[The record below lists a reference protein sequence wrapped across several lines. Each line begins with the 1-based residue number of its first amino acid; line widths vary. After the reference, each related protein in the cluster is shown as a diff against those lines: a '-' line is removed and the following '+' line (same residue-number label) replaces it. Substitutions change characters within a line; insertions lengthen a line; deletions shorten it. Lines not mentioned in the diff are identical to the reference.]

1 MTTAPRSKKVEK
13 MPELPE
19 VETIKRDLASRIL
32 GRSFVGATINWLK
45 TLQITSPE
53 GFTGS
58 LVGKDIAGLDRRGK
72 YLILRLS
79 SGEALI
85 IHLRMSG
92 SLLLKPASAEPDPY
106 DRAVF
111 LLDDGTQLRLRDPRK
126 LGVMWLVEDES
137 AVLGG
142 LGPEPLEP
150 GFTAGVL
157 AQRLSKRSA
166 PIKAVLCDQA
176 FLAGVGNMYADEA
189 LFAAGIHPLRVAK
202 SLSREEVARLHR
214 ALRQVLE
221 AAIARAGASISDYRR
236 PDGEPGAAQFEFQVA
251 HRRGKPCPRC
261 GTPIE
266 RIPIR
271 NRGAYFCPACQK
283 SEQIG

>member
-1 MTTAPRSKKVEK
+1 

-32 GRSFVGATINWLK
+32 GRSFAGATINWPK
-45 TLQITSPE
+45 MVQIPSFE
-53 GFTGS
+53 HFS
-58 LVGKDIAGLDRRGK
+58 SCLIGKSIERLDRRGK

-85 IHLRMSG
+85 LHFRMSG

-106 DRAVF
+106 DRVIF
-111 LLDDGTQLRLRDPRK
+111 LLDDGTELRFRDPRK

-137 AVLGG
+137 VVVGK

-150 GFTAGVL
+150 DFNAEVL
-157 AQRLSKRSA
+157 AQRLARRSA
-166 PIKAVLCDQA
+166 AIKAVLCDQT

-189 LFAAGIHPLRVAK
+189 LFAAGIHPLRGAK
-202 SLSREEVARLHR
+202 SLSWGEVMRLHS
-214 ALRQVLE
+214 ALRQVLAE
-221 AAIARAGASISDYRR
+221 AIARSGASISDYRR
-236 PDGEPGAAQFEFQVA
+236 PNGEPGAAQFEFQVA
-251 HRRGKPCPRC
+251 HRRGQPCPKC
-261 GTPIE
+261 GTTIE

-271 NRGAYFCPACQK
+271 NRGTYFCPRCQK
-283 SEQIG
+283 LEQFG